1 MVARGLKFGT
11 HPILAQIVPIR
22 RCNLACTYCN
32 EFDAVSPPVPTDE
45 LLTRIDHLARLGTA
59 NVELS
64 GGEPTLH
71 PDLDAIIRRIR
82 QQGMLAGLIT
92 NGYLL
97 SVTRIQEL
105 NDAGLDHLQISID
118 NVTPDDTS
126 KKSLTVL
133 DQKLEMLAQHAEFSV
148 NVNAVLGATLADP
161 EDARVVA
168 TRAIELG
175 LTATLGLIHD
185 GDGHLIPLSPA
196 QRAVYDDIAAM
207 TAPFYSVQN
216 QNDFQR
222 NLVLGTPN
230 AWHCGAG
237 ARYLYI
243 CEDGLVHWCSQ
254 QRGHPG
260 MPLENYT
267 TADLEREL
275 HTEKS
280 CAPLCTVSCVHRV
293 ALLDRLRSKP
303 LETIE
308 EMLPPDD
315 GTGRRAPRSVR
326 LLRSMFVTSRHRHR
340 FRAVAAKLLGA

>member
-1 MVARGLKFGT
+1 M
-11 HPILAQIVPIR
+11 
-22 RCNLACTYCN
+22 
-32 EFDAVSPPVPTDE
+32 PTND
-45 LLTRIDHLARLGTA
+45 LLNRIDHLARLGTA
-59 NVELS
+59 TVELS
-64 GGEPTLH
+64 GGEPMLY
-71 PDLDAIIRRIR
+71 PDLDVIIHRIR

-97 SVTRIQEL
+97 NVRRIQAL
-105 NDAGLDHLQISID
+105 NDAGLDHLQLSID
-118 NVTPDDTS
+118 NVTPDETS
-126 KKSLTVL
+126 KKSLKVL
-133 DQKLEMLAQHAEFSV
+133 DQKLQMLAKHAEFSV
-148 NVNAVLGATLADP
+148 NINSVLGGSLANP

-168 TRAIELG
+168 RRAVELG

-185 GDGHLIPLSPA
+185 GDGHLIGLSPQ

-216 QNDFQR
+216 QNAFQR
-222 NLVLGTPN
+222 NLVAGKPN
-230 AWHCGAG
+230 TWHCGAG

-254 QRGHPG
+254 QRGYPG
-260 MPLENYT
+260 IPLERHT

-280 CAPLCTVSCVHRV
+280 CALLCTVSCVHRM

-303 LETIE
+303 METLD

-315 GTGRRAPRSVR
+315 GTARHAPWSVR
-326 LLRSMFVTSRHRHR
+326 LLRSMFVTSPYRHW
-340 FRAVAAKLLGA
+340 FRAAAGKLLGA